1 MPTTGRRPYSTFD
14 VVPFGSGERRLR
26 PPAGLPDPERRVFL
40 DLVATTP
47 PSQFAPSDL
56 ALLVRWCELV
66 VLAARAAEGM
76 RSAPLVTADG
86 KPSPWVALHAS
97 AVKGITMLALKLKL
111 SPQARAPKAPKKL
124 PGPMSY
130 YERMNLEG
138 ERREDQEQ

>member
-1 MPTTGRRPYSTFD
+1 
-14 VVPFGSGERRLR
+14 VPFGAAGERRLR
-26 PPAGLPDPERRVFL
+26 PPVGLPDPERRVFL

-47 PSQFAPSDL
+47 ASQFAPSDL
-56 ALLVRWCELV
+56 PMIVRWCELC
-66 VLAARAAEGM
+66 VLAERAAEGL
-76 RSAPLVTADG
+76 RSNALVTVDG

-97 AVKGITMLALKLKL
+97 AVKGLTLLALRLKL

-124 PGPMSY
+124 PVPMSF